1 MEMFWRTKGKRIAAW
16 LMIALIIATTIPFG
30 SISASADDSSD
41 LQADGTIVTVTG
53 TVLVPNDTGSSD
65 SNGNET
71 AYQGAEVRVVY
82 QNGGTAKTT
91 SVATTDEDGKF
102 TITIA
107 DWTLQENDTYSVSV
121 KPQNEDIDKY
131 DEYTSGNKTITL
143 EQLNSKIVE
152 IGQIT
157 LGKKKTAYSVMAK
170 SETTDGSDASNAG
183 NVEVSDNIV
192 TATPI
197 EGYEITNVT
206 VMKNKKVWVPDNTE
220 TEWWESYLQDGVFT
234 YNVSKDKNLDS
245 DYEFIITFAKKQ
257 FIITYKI
264 SQNGKLILNSESDT
278 DKVEITTSEGEK
290 KFHIQMLSTK

>member
-102 TITIA
+102 TITLA
-107 DWTLQENDTYSVSV
+107 PAYAFPLLVPVFSLVS
-121 KPQNEDIDKY
+121 
-131 DEYTSGNKTITL
+131 SGTITCP
-143 EQLNSKIVE
+143 V
-152 IGQIT
+152 
-157 LGKKKTAYSVMAK
+157 
-170 SETTDGSDASNAG
+170 
-183 NVEVSDNIV
+183 IV
-192 TATPI
+192 T
-197 EGYEITNVT
+197 
-206 VMKNKKVWVPDNTE
+206 VPLSPVAVLSAD
-220 TEWWESYLQDGVFT
+220 
-234 YNVSKDKNLDS
+234 
-245 DYEFIITFAKKQ
+245 A
-257 FIITYKI
+257 
-264 SQNGKLILNSESDT
+264 LILPNGIVVAIINAIINHAAILFPFVLQNIS
-278 DKVEITTSEGEK
+278 I
-290 KFHIQMLSTK
+290 F